1 MTFPPAIS
9 ELAPASLPPAS
20 LGDSLVPRPPRALFD
35 ATRSRESW
43 IWARLFLDSLVL
55 VAGVLLALFAGEG
68 SPQHGAGLIAVIF
81 CGLALLLLNVR
92 RSAAR
97 RLSASMLDIVFDV
110 VGQVSLAAMLTVGA
124 SAAVISSHPL
134 ILVLRLWAF
143 SLVYLCVGRLV
154 LRSTQRH
161 IISLPGFG
169 TPTLIVG
176 AGLVGQQ
183 VARRLIAEPTYG
195 LRPVGVIDADPL
207 PSTARMETAPVPVL
221 GNSRQ
226 LVEVAQGTGARQII
240 VAFSSDPDHMLVEGI
255 ERCRRLGIS
264 VLLVPRL
271 FELMNERSTLDNVG
285 SLPVIALRP
294 TNPAGWEFAVK
305 HLLDRLLA
313 GTALLILSPVMLALA
328 LLVKMSSP
336 GPILYRQLRVGRDGR
351 EFNLLKFRS
360 MAEPPASAPQNSFEP
375 QEGCAPG
382 GVEGVDRRTRLGR
395 FLRRS
400 SLDEL
405 PQLVN
410 VVRGEMSIVGPRPE
424 RPEYVRQFVSEVEF
438 YDRRHRVR
446 SGITGWAQ
454 VRGLRG
460 QTSIAE
466 RVEWDN
472 FYIRNWSLSLDA
484 KILMMTLAEL
494 IRFRG

>member
-9 ELAPASLPPAS
+9 ELPPAS
-20 LGDSLVPRPPRALFD
+20 IGDSLAPGPPRALFD

-43 IWARLFLDSLVL
+43 VWARLFLDSLVL
-55 VAGVLLALFAGEG
+55 VAGVLLALFAGGG
-68 SPQHGAGLIAVIF
+68 SPQPGAGLIAAIF

-110 VGQVSLAAMLTVGA
+110 FGQVSLAAMLTVGA

-134 ILVLRLWAF
+134 ILVLRLWTF

-207 PSTARMETAPVPVL
+207 PSTARMELAPVPVL
-221 GNSRQ
+221 GDSRQ

-240 VAFSSDPDHMLVEGI
+240 VAFSSDPDHMLVKGI

-351 EFNLLKFRS
+351 EFELLKFRS
-360 MAEPPASAPQNSFEP
+360 MAEPPASAPQSAFEP

-424 RPEYVRQFVSEVEF
+424 RPEFVRQFVSEVEF

-472 FYIRNWSLSLDA
+472 FYIRNWSLALDA